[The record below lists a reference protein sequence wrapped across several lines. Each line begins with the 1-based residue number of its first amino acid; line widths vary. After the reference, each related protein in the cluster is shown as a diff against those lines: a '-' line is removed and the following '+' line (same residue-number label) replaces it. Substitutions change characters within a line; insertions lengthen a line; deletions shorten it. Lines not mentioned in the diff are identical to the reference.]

1 MSAVVQIFQLTVMK
15 MSKKKYKNIFNES
28 VAAELKNIKYGLDG
42 SKFSIRHI
50 KDNSF
55 NVSFDIKLSSKLY
68 SNDDVVYLG
77 IDVINTFDC
86 VITNIEYDYEVI
98 ETKFYTISFDLDVSS
113 IDSSF
118 CFNIFIDNKKIGN
131 KTIEIKHKKFKNEKE
146 SKISDNE
153 PVGEVENLVIRDTD
167 NQV

>member
-1 MSAVVQIFQLTVMK
+1 MFQLTVMK
-15 MSKKKYKNIFNES
+15 MSKRKYKNIFNES
-28 VAAELKNIKYGLDG
+28 VDIELKNVMYGLNG
-42 SKFSIRHI
+42 SRVNVKHI

-68 SNDDVVYLG
+68 SNDYIVHLG
-77 IDVINTFDC
+77 IDIINTFNC
-86 VITNIEYDYEVI
+86 VITNIEYDCEI
-98 ETKFYTISFDLDVSS
+98 MDTKFYNISFDLDVNES
-113 IDSSF
+113 DSSF

-146 SKISDNE
+146 SKISDNK
-153 PVGEVENLVIRDTD
+153 PVGEIENLAIRDTD